1 MNDKKEIME
10 EDLYAPVKNYLTK
23 LGYDV
28 KGEVQNC
35 DVTALKGET
44 LLVVEMKKTLNL
56 DVILQAALR
65 QRVAD
70 IVYIAVP
77 KKGRVLF
84 TKRWRDICHLLRRLE
99 IGLLLVSFR
108 GDVSMVEEAVEPKP
122 FSREKSRGRLNKKKS
137 LVLKEFS
144 ERQGDYN
151 TGGCTR
157 KKLVTAYRE
166 KSIQIAA
173 LIKANGPLSIKQL
186 KERGADRDKVSQI
199 LQNNFYDWF
208 VRVSRG
214 VYDLSE
220 RGKKEIEN
228 YSELLDYYTRLDNM
242 KINIPKS

>member
-84 TKRWRDICHLLRRLE
+84 TKRWRDICL
-99 IGLLLVSFR
+99 F
-108 GDVSMVEEAVEPKP
+108 
-122 FSREKSRGRLNKKKS
+122 
-137 LVLKEFS
+137 
-144 ERQGDYN
+144 
-151 TGGCTR
+151 
-157 KKLVTAYRE
+157 
-166 KSIQIAA
+166 
-173 LIKANGPLSIKQL
+173 
-186 KERGADRDKVSQI
+186 
-199 LQNNFYDWF
+199 
-208 VRVSRG
+208 
-214 VYDLSE
+214 
-220 RGKKEIEN
+220 
-228 YSELLDYYTRLDNM
+228 
-242 KINIPKS
+242 

>member
-1 MNDKKEIME
+1 MGEKREILE
-10 EDLYAPVKNYLTK
+10 EDLYAPVKDHLIQ

-28 KGEVQNC
+28 KGEVKNC
-35 DVTALKGET
+35 DVSALKGET

-56 DVILQAALR
+56 DVILQATLR

-77 KKGRVLF
+77 KKSRILF
-84 TKRWRDICHLLRRLE
+84 TKRWKNICHLLRRLE

-108 GDVSMVEEAVEPKP
+108 GDVSMVEEAIEPKP
-122 FSREKSRGRLNKKKS
+122 FSREKSRRVSNKKKS

-144 ERQGDYN
+144 QRQGDYN

-173 LIKANGPLSIKQL
+173 LLKAEGPLSIKQL
-186 KERGADRDKVSQI
+186 KDRGADRDKVSKI

-208 VRVSRG
+208 IRVSRG

-220 RGKKEIEN
+220 RGKIEIEN
-228 YSELLDYYTRLDNM
+228 YSELVEYYTHGEIM
-242 KINIPKS
+242 KED

>member
-1 MNDKKEIME
+1 MDKRQEIME
-10 EDLYAPVKNYLTK
+10 EDLYAPVKDYLIRQ
-23 LGYDV
+23 GYDV
-28 KGEVQNC
+28 KGEVRNC
-35 DVTALKGET
+35 DVSALKGET

-56 DVILQAALR
+56 DVILQATLR

-77 KKGRVLF
+77 KKGRILF
-84 TKRWRDICHLLRRLE
+84 TKRWKNICHLLRRLE

-108 GDVSMVEEAVEPKP
+108 GDVSIVEEALEPKP
-122 FSREKSRGRLNKKKS
+122 FSREKSRGVSNKKKS

-173 LIKANGPLSIKQL
+173 LIKAGGPLSIKQL
-186 KERGADRDKVSQI
+186 KDRGADCDKAAKI
-199 LQNNFYDWF
+199 LQDNYYDWF
-208 VRVSRG
+208 IRVSRG
-214 VYDLSE
+214 VYDLSN
-220 RGKKEIEN
+220 RGKVEIEN
-228 YSELLDYYTRLDNM
+228 YSELLEYYTRLD
-242 KINIPKS
+242 SVRR